1 MSPAPQPAIDFRR
14 RKLLLGGL
22 TASVAGLLQLG
33 CRGSK
38 PELAEAIPAKDL
50 GGNGGAAVPAHRVSL
65 ADFGG
70 VPGASPSVLRQSFSK
85 AFAALMQKGGGTLVV
100 PPGLYDFGSYS
111 ESEYIVL
118 ARGLRDIAIS
128 AYGATFKANTT
139 AKVMPHLFYFV
150 DFHNLTIAG
159 ARFTDP
165 GFTPW
170 VDWKGMYCVGIQ
182 ADNPSKGFRLVDCR
196 AENVLG
202 LFSTNNNAAT
212 RKLIS
217 DLDIQGEICGAYYGV
232 GASYVRE
239 QVQVKLTCH
248 NVRRAFIAYAL
259 KNADI
264 DVTVSSTENW
274 PGSNGLIALV
284 CGGAGAG
291 NVENVKVRVK
301 ASGAGI
307 YSGYVHFYH
316 QGPEAAGSMRNIDA
330 TINVVN
336 VSDKPNLFLFDHET
350 SRVQEKTT
358 RVWENIALRGSI
370 SGRFAG
376 RIISN
381 PSVSTSPGSVY
392 VDPKLA
398 ELADM
403 SALPR
408 YFGKKAVAV
417 DAADLKSKDG

>member
-1 MSPAPQPAIDFRR
+1 MASASPSVIDSRR
-14 RKLLLGGL
+14 RSLLMGGVA
-22 TASVAGLLQLG
+22 ASAVGLLQLG
-33 CRGSK
+33 CRSSK
-38 PELAEAIPAKDL
+38 PEVSESVREENL
-50 GGNGGAAVPAHRVSL
+50 GSTGGAAVPAYRVSL

-70 VPGASPSVLRQSFSK
+70 VPDATPSALRQAFSK
-85 AFAALMQKGGGTLVV
+85 AFAALMQKGGGTLLV
-100 PPGLYDFGSYS
+100 PPGLYDFGAYS

-118 ARGLRDIAIS
+118 ARGLSNIAIS

-139 AKVMPHLFYFV
+139 AKVMPHMFYFV

-182 ADNPSKGFRLVDCR
+182 ADRPSNGFRLVDCR

-202 LFSTNNNAAT
+202 LFSANNNAST
-212 RKLIS
+212 RRLIS
-217 DLDIQGEICGAYYGV
+217 DIDIQGEICGAYYGV
-232 GASYVRE
+232 GASYIRE
-239 QVQVKLTCH
+239 QVRVSLNCH

-264 DVTVSSTENW
+264 NVTVSSTGNW

-284 CGGAGAG
+284 CGGAGQG

-316 QGPEAAGSMRNIDA
+316 QGPEAAGYMRNIDA
-330 TINVVN
+330 TINAVN
-336 VSDKPNLFLFDHET
+336 LSDKPNLFVFDHET
-350 SRVQEKTT
+350 SHVQQKTT
-358 RVWENIALRGSI
+358 RVWENIALRGSVT
-370 SGRFAG
+370 GRFGG
-376 RIISN
+376 RIIFN

-398 ELADM
+398 NLIDM
-403 SALPR
+403 SGLPP
-408 YFGKKAVAV
+408 YFGKKAIAV
-417 DAADLKSKDG
+417 ESADKRPTDG